1 MTDSRLPLGPREAAI
16 LQALENGCTR
26 RAAAG
31 AAGISHTT
39 LYTMLREDLPFRA
52 AVERAENVAEAR
64 ATSLVLKTA
73 YEGTWT
79 AAAWWLERR
88 RPDDYGK
95 RIAVDVSI
103 RDEVTRLAAE
113 LGIDVDEAL
122 AEAER
127 VLAESR

>member
-1 MTDSRLPLGPREAAI
+1 MGPREAAI

-31 AAGISHTT
+31 AAGIGHTT
-39 LYTMLREDLPFRA
+39 LYRMLDADRTFRD
-52 AVERAENVAEAR
+52 AVEKAEDVAEAR
-64 ATSLVLKTA
+64 ATALVVEAA
-73 YEGTWT
+73 YKGNWT

-95 RIAVDVSI
+95 RVAVDVSI
-103 RDEVTRLAAE
+103 KDEVARIASE
-113 LGIDVDEAL
+113 LGIDADEAI

-127 VLAESR
+127 VLAEAK

>member
-1 MTDSRLPLGPREAAI
+1 MTEGSLVGPREQAI

-39 LYTMLREDLPFRA
+39 LYRMLDASVTFRD
-52 AVERAENVAEAR
+52 AVEKAENLAEAK
-64 ATSLVLKTA
+64 ATTLVVKAA
-73 YEGTWT
+73 YEGNWT

-95 RIAVDVSI
+95 RVAVDVSI
-103 RDEVTRLAAE
+103 RDEVAKLASE
-113 LGIDVDEAL
+113 LGIDVEEAI

>member
-1 MTDSRLPLGPREAAI
+1 VTEGSLVGPREQAI

-39 LYTMLREDLPFRA
+39 LYRMLDASVTFRD
-52 AVERAENVAEAR
+52 AVEKAENLAEAK
-64 ATSLVLKTA
+64 ATTLVVKAA
-73 YEGTWT
+73 YEGNWT

-95 RIAVDVSI
+95 RVAVDVSI
-103 RDEVTRLAAE
+103 RDEVAKLASE
-113 LGIDVDEAL
+113 LGIDVEEAI